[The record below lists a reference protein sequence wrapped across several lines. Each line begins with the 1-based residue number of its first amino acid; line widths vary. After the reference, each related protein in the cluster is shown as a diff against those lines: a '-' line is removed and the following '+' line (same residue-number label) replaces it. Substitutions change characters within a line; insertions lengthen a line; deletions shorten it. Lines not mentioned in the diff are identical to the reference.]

1 MMNDALTSL
10 ACSLAPGTAIQGKWN
25 GKSYRLLKQL
35 GKGANGIVYL
45 AEASDGHVALK
56 ISSDSMS
63 VTSEVNVLKSFS
75 KARSQTMG
83 PSFFDADDAFIPQL
97 NKNVSFY
104 VMEYIEGPLLPQYI
118 SSKGTEWIPVLMVQL
133 LSSLSVLHQQGWVFG
148 DLKPENLIVTGPPA
162 AIRCIDVGGT
172 TKQGRAI
179 KEYTEFYD
187 RGYWGYGT
195 RKAEPSY
202 DLFAVA
208 MIMIHCVQKKECKK
222 TGKPKEQLRSIIEG
236 HPFLNKYKKVLFSA
250 LNGQYPSAEAMKHDI
265 LTAGQCIGSKRKDA
279 AKPKPPQA
287 KPRQGT
293 VSQTRYKPKQ
303 KPAKNN
309 GLFETTL
316 ILISVLALYFAYIVF
331 FLI

>member
-1 MMNDALTSL
+1 MAGDGALLFTKDAVFL
-10 ACSLAPGTAIQGKWN
+10 A
-25 GKSYRLLKQL
+25 
-35 GKGANGIVYL
+35 
-45 AEASDGHVALK
+45 
-56 ISSDSMS
+56 
-63 VTSEVNVLKSFS
+63 NVPK
-75 KARSQTMG
+75 
-83 PSFFDADDAFIPQL
+83 DAGDAFIPQL